1 MRKEQIV
8 HLPKPPLRAGRF
20 RRFCGL
26 LRVRMFVQQ
35 REMPKDVSN
44 AIPRLLHLCMDD
56 GIDLTGIR
64 TFKIAIGN
72 HRHGRIVRSSDVI
85 LAISDEGYWRRHWHG
100 RSLRKAG

>member
-44 AIPRLLHLCMDD
+44 AIPRLLH
-56 GIDLTGIR
+56 
-64 TFKIAIGN
+64 
-72 HRHGRIVRSSDVI
+72 
-85 LAISDEGYWRRHWHG
+85 
-100 RSLRKAG
+100 